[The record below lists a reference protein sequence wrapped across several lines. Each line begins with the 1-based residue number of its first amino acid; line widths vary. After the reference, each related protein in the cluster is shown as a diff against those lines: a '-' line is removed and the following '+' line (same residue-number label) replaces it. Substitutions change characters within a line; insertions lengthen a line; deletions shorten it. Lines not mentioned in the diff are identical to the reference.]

1 MGEAYNGAT
10 KDWAIVD
17 VPPGTERVRMDGVGG
32 ASAEVT
38 WQCYNGVRRA
48 KFIPERERES
58 IVSSSTTISDRE
70 LQVRE
75 RPAEAR
81 ESRLSVQVYDKHR
94 DHEIDVDVEKVT
106 DRRISL
112 RPQPPPPRKAPD
124 TWTEITKDLILREA
138 IEELGYQYEETE
150 FFFYVMQYLRYVRD
164 TLSLQRPRQRF
175 CMLAIRVLLSL
186 LPLVV
191 WFNTLTMF

>member
-1 MGEAYNGAT
+1 
-10 KDWAIVD
+10 
-17 VPPGTERVRMDGVGG
+17 MDGVGG

-38 WQCYNGVRRA
+38 WQRYNGVRRA

-58 IVSSSTTISDRE
+58 IVSSSTTVSDRE
-70 LQVRE
+70 LQIRE
-75 RPAEAR
+75 RPAEPR

-150 FFFYVMQYLRYVRD
+150 FFYYVMQYLRYVR
-164 TLSLQRPRQRF
+164 TTFLPAFRPHF
-175 CMLAIRVLLSL
+175 CRLAISRATASPSSRSAQYANNVSGGG
-186 LPLVV
+186 P
-191 WFNTLTMF
+191 